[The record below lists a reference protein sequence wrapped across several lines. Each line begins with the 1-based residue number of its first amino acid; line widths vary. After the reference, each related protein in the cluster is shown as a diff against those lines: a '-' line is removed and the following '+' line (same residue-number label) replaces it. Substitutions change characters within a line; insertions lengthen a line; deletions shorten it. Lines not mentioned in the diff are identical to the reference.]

1 MGTRSNIIVQQADGR
16 WAKIY
21 VHWDGYLKGVG
32 KTLQEHYTTQEKIDQ
47 LIALGDLSVLDDEI
61 GEKQDFE
68 HRHPG
73 WTLPYGRD
81 RGEEGV
87 ETKFYP
93 TLEAAYASGLEEY
106 AYVWKDKHWYTTG
119 WLGFPANP
127 EPKLQLLVVALARV
141 ERA

>member
-1 MGTRSNIIVQQADGR
+1 MGTRSNIIVHQADGR

-68 HRHPG
+68 ARHPG
-73 WTLPYGRD
+73 WTLAYGRD

-87 ETKFYP
+87 EPKFYS
-93 TLEAAYASGLEEY
+93 TLQEAFASGLEEY
-106 AYVWKDKHWYTTG
+106 AYVRKGKHWYTTG
-119 WLGFPANP
+119 NLGYPPDP
-127 EPKLQLLVVALARV
+127 EPKLRLLVVALARA
-141 ERA
+141 EG